1 MTIQRTI
8 RVLALILIAAVLAG
22 CLGQTPSAVY
32 YTLSPMTTEAGQPEP
47 IAAVDLAVGI
57 GPVKFPDELDRPA
70 IVTRSGANRLDVNEY
85 RRWGG
90 SLEKKVTRV
99 LEENLSL
106 LLGTDRVMARPWE
119 RYFKPDVRIALD
131 IRRFDG
137 RLGKHAVLNVTWVLI
152 DAAEDVPL
160 HVGRTVVQEAVDGDG
175 YDALV
180 AAQSRALGRLCEEI
194 AGALVAIVTPR

>member
-1 MTIQRTI
+1 MIKRAVHVLTIT
-8 RVLALILIAAVLAG
+8 LTAALLLAG
-22 CLGQTPSAVY
+22 CLGKTPSAVY
-32 YTLSPMTTEAGQPEP
+32 YTLSPLEGAAAGRVATPAGELT
-47 IAAVDLAVGI
+47 IGI

-90 SLEKKVTRV
+90 SLEKNVTRV

-137 RLGKHAVLNVTWVLI
+137 RLGKYAVLNVTWVLI
-152 DAAEDVPL
+152 DTAEDVPL